1 LNEFITSI
9 IDNKTELKCENA
21 IKIIDYKKLG
31 VKEIYSL
38 EKLKEK
44 NEEKNI
50 KMK

>member
-1 LNEFITSI
+1 MWKC
-9 IDNKTELKCENA
+9 NKK
-21 IKIIDYKKLG
+21 KINYKKLG

-44 NEEKNI
+44 NEEKY